1 MRARIEAYLERLY
14 GFAYALTQDPDAAR
28 DLVQECAVR
37 ALDAGR
43 VPYDEPAYRAWL
55 FRILRNAF
63 IDRNRRSGKETGLEP
78 DIDEPDDR
86 DAGWC
91 GDSRIIDVL
100 TVRFAVARLPSAHR
114 EIIAL
119 VDFVG
124 LSYQEASEV
133 LGVAQGTVMSRVSR
147 ARKALLAEMEA
158 GNVTPISR
166 ARSRM
171 R

>member
-1 MRARIEAYLERLY
+1 MREWIESNLDRLY
-14 GFAYALTQDPDAAR
+14 GYAFALSQDSEQAR
-28 DLVQECAVR
+28 DLVQECALR
-37 ALDAGR
+37 ALEASR
-43 VPYDEPAYRAWL
+43 QPTEPAAYRAWL

-63 IDRNRRSGKETGLEP
+63 IDRNRRTGKETGLEP

-158 GNVTPISR
+158 DNITPISR